1 MAFGLTLLLNAA
13 NQALDQLWL
22 HRISRDVGL
31 LLADYPDPG
40 LDSPLEGPA
49 SPEIRQLREH
59 LLRIGAQMRAIGLS
73 GVARAIL
80 EAPLPEGRRL
90 VLLALA
96 GSAPW
101 QAVPDGSGE
110 NWRPAGDGATYR
122 LACRA
127 GGNAAHAPHAMRERE
142 QILWLLPTAGTV
154 VQPEPLCRRQ
164 GGTGCLSLD
173 VALWEVLMAL
183 EAEGEAA
190 LVSAIHALQP
200 GGALAAPAAL
210 ARPARKQASAAA

>member
-1 MAFGLTLLLNAA
+1 MAFGLALLLNAA
-13 NQALDQLWL
+13 NQALDRLWL
-22 HRISRDVGL
+22 HRVSHDVGL
-31 LLADYPDPG
+31 LLADYLDPG
-40 LDSPLEGPA
+40 LESPLEGAA
-49 SPEIRQLREH
+49 SADIRQLREH
-59 LLRIGAQMRAIGLS
+59 LLRIGGQMRAIGLAD
-73 GVARAIL
+73 VARAIL
-80 EAPLPEGRRL
+80 EAPLPDGRRL

-101 QAVPDGSGE
+101 QAAADGSGE
-110 NWRPAGDGATYR
+110 NWRPAGNGAVYR

-142 QILWLLPTAGTV
+142 QLLWVLPASDTPA
-154 VQPEPLCRRQ
+154 PAEPLCQRQ

-183 EAEGEAA
+183 EAEGETA

-210 ARPARKQASAAA
+210 ARPVRKQASAAA